1 MLRCHAPLSRKQSIK
16 LNRLQAREGVAGLAN
31 NSSLDGAGLN
41 GSVGVRHLGEGTL
54 RGLVGG
60 GAPVVAAGDGV
71 AILLG
76 VDGDEGLDDVVE
88 DVVLD
93 EDLGA
98 HAGVDAGDGDILEV
112 VVDDVD
118 GAEADERA
126 ARADVAP
133 VVVVVGDVQLARVL
147 VGVGVGVA
155 DERVLVVVVEVD
167 VGDGDVVG
175 AVRDVEQAVV
185 EVLVGGQ
192 VAGKVAVV
200 DPDVGGAVDG
210 DGVTAGVGLDLGDGQ
225 VADDDVLGVTDEQ
238 TDALKAGAGVNTKD
252 GLRDRLADWT

>member
-1 MLRCHAPLSRKQSIK
+1 MYRNNPH
-16 LNRLQAREGVAGLAN
+16 LQAREGVAGHTD
-31 NSSLDGAGLN
+31 NSSLDGARLN
-41 GSVGVRHLGEGTL
+41 SGVGVRHLGEGTL
-54 RGLVGG
+54 GSLVGG
-60 GAPVVAAGDGV
+60 GAPVVAASDGV
-71 AILLG
+71 AILIG
-76 VDGDEGLDDVVE
+76 VDRDKGLDDVVE

-98 HAGVDAGDGDILEV
+98 HAGVDAGDGDVLEI

-118 GAEADERA
+118 GAEADEGA
-126 ARADVAP
+126 AGADVAP

-185 EVLVGGQ
+185 EVLVGRE
-192 VAGKVAVV
+192 VAGQVAVV

-210 DGVTAGVGLDLGDGQ
+210 DGVATGVGLDLGDGQ
-225 VADDDVLGVTDEQ
+225 VADDDVLGVADEETDTLE
-238 TDALKAGAGVNTKD
+238 AGVGVNAED
-252 GLRDRLADWT
+252 GLGNALAKGK